1 MIADFNTLPLM
12 FIECN
17 KKYFNSSLPRP
28 KYDIMHKNGTLA
40 KFVYNK
46 NKNGKY
52 PIRLQK
58 IVMSDLFDFPEDIFR
73 DIVIHE
79 MIHYYI
85 AWNGIKDNKTHGREF
100 MKMANELNEKYG
112 LNVTKYFDASPYL
125 RPEFASK
132 KRGLFNFLFGR

>member
-28 KYDIMHKNGTLA
+28 EYDIMHKNKILA
-40 KFVYNK
+40 EFRYNP
-46 NKNGKY
+46 NKKAKH
-52 PIRLQK
+52 PIKWQK
-58 IVMSDLFDFPEDIFR
+58 IVMSDLFDLPEGLFR

-100 MKMANELNEKYG
+100 MKMDNELHEKYG
-112 LNVTKYFDASPYL
+112 LNVTKHFDVSPYL
-125 RPEFASK
+125 RPEYASK
-132 KRGLFNFLFGR
+132 KRGLFSFLFGR